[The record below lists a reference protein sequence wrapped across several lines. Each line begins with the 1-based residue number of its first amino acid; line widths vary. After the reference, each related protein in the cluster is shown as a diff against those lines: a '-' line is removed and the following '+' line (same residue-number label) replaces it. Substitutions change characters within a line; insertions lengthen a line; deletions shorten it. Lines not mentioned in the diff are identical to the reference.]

1 MKPFLIPQPVNILVS
16 LLPRYPHSLIFTR
29 VINLA
34 LKDQLRDEVWQP
46 LHGKR
51 VCIRVRDAGIAF
63 HFTLGASGLI
73 ARHAAAQP
81 DLAISASA
89 QDFFLLALRK
99 EDPDTLFFSRRLVM
113 EGAAGKEYAGRH
125 GTAAAGFA
133 RPAAGAPAGKAAPAP
148 AGVNRVFFA
157 CQYAQSP
164 HLGETFNPNS
174 PLERRSG
181 FIPTCRVETRP
192 TTRQGF
198 ALEGFS
204 ERQAVRTTHA
214 RHNRAWQ
221 GT

>member
-1 MKPFLIPQPVNILVS
+1 MKPFLIPQPVRILVS

-113 EGAAGKEYAGRH
+113 EGDTELGLLVKNTLDAIESPLFNLDLLAPVRVLER
-125 GTAAAGFA
+125 F
-133 RPAAGAPAGKAAPAP
+133 RPAA
-148 AGVNRVFFA
+148 
-157 CQYAQSP
+157 
-164 HLGETFNPNS
+164 
-174 PLERRSG
+174 
-181 FIPTCRVETRP
+181 
-192 TTRQGF
+192 
-198 ALEGFS
+198 
-204 ERQAVRTTHA
+204 RQAKDGAH
-214 RHNRAWQ
+214 
-221 GT
+221 

>member
-1 MKPFLIPQPVNILVS
+1 MKPFLIPQPVRILVS

-51 VCIRVRDAGIAF
+51 VCIRVKDAGIAF

-113 EGAAGKEYAGRH
+113 EGDTE
-125 GTAAAGFA
+125 
-133 RPAAGAPAGKAAPAP
+133 
-148 AGVNRVFFA
+148 
-157 CQYAQSP
+157 
-164 HLGETFNPNS
+164 LGLLVKNTLDAMELP
-174 PLERRSG
+174 PLDLRALLPVRLLERL
-181 FIPTCRVETRP
+181 
-192 TTRQGF
+192 RQRLL
-198 ALEGFS
+198 A
-204 ERQAVRTTHA
+204 
-214 RHNRAWQ
+214 
-221 GT
+221 